1 MQRTAFIVVAALA
14 LSGCAASPDAFTEV
28 QGLLQPRTDARVRWK
43 QGSRDDRAAEAQ
55 IESMLGRELRGD
67 DAMQIALLNNPRLT
81 ARYEELGIAQADLVQ
96 AGLLKNPVFDGV
108 VRWPNGA
115 GGPNVELSVAADF
128 LDVLFLP
135 LRQRIARG
143 QLQRTKL
150 EVADAVL
157 QLSAETREAF
167 YQLQADQQ
175 MLELRRTVV
184 EAEQRA
190 AETARRLGTAGNI
203 SPLDADR
210 ERALAEQSRLELID
224 AELQARQSRQKLAT
238 LMGRPSGDWRTAP
251 RLAEVPAPSA
261 QLDSDELERAAE
273 RDRLDLA
280 AAGAQV
286 NALRQTLGLTRS
298 TALVTGAEMGIDTER
313 ETGGQ
318 RVTGPTFRFP
328 IPLFDFGQAR
338 LSAARH
344 RLRQAE
350 AQYQALGQRVQ
361 SEVQLAAQRMAAASQ
376 RYAHY
381 REVILPLRQR
391 IVEQSQL
398 HYNGMLLGIF
408 ELLSAKQ
415 AQIEAGSAFVA
426 VQRDYWIARAQLE
439 RAVGGRLSLPAAT
452 QPTTAPAKQ
461 PATPSSA
468 PASAPDHSAHQHH
481 H

>member
-1 MQRTAFIVVAALA
+1 
-14 LSGCAASPDAFTEV
+14 
-28 QGLLQPRTDARVRWK
+28 
-43 QGSRDDRAAEAQ
+43 
-55 IESMLGRELRGD
+55 
-67 DAMQIALLNNPRLT
+67 
-81 ARYEELGIAQADLVQ
+81 
-96 AGLLKNPVFDGV
+96 
-108 VRWPNGA
+108 
-115 GGPNVELSVAADF
+115 
-128 LDVLFLP
+128 
-135 LRQRIARG
+135 
-143 QLQRTKL
+143 
-150 EVADAVL
+150 
-157 QLSAETREAF
+157 
-167 YQLQADQQ
+167 
-175 MLELRRTVV
+175 
-184 EAEQRA
+184 
-190 AETARRLGTAGNI
+190 
-203 SPLDADR
+203 
-210 ERALAEQSRLELID
+210 
-224 AELQARQSRQKLAT
+224 
-238 LMGRPSGDWRTAP
+238 
-251 RLAEVPAPSA
+251 
-261 QLDSDELERAAE
+261 
-273 RDRLDLA
+273 
-280 AAGAQV
+280 
-286 NALRQTLGLTRS
+286 
-298 TALVTGAEMGIDTER
+298 MGIDTER